1 VYNKENKVNKMNFK
15 SKWADVKL
23 FVLNK
28 WHLYS
33 SWTKLFLKDLTHDL
47 KIDENGD
54 LRLFVFVFV
63 YLVFSVVGAYNFAH
77 LAAFLYIVW
86 LLEKQHGN

>member
-1 VYNKENKVNKMNFK
+1 MKTW
-15 SKWADVKL
+15 WADVKL
-23 FVLNK
+23 FLLNK
-28 WHLYS
+28 WSKYS
-33 SWTKLFLKDLTHDL
+33 TWIKFFLKDLTHDL

-86 LLEKQHGN
+86 LLEKRHGN

>member
-1 VYNKENKVNKMNFK
+1 MNIK
-15 SKWADVKL
+15 SRWADVKL

-28 WHLYS
+28 LHKYW
-33 SWTKLFLKDLTHDL
+33 SWTKLFLQDLTHDL

-86 LLEKQHGN
+86 LLEKRNGN

>member
-1 VYNKENKVNKMNFK
+1 MKRFK
-15 SKWADVKL
+15 SIWADARVWI
-23 FVLNK
+23 LN
-28 WHLYS
+28 
-33 SWTKLFLKDLTHDL
+33 SWEYIKFHIKHIFETLSHDL

-77 LAAFLYIVW
+77 LTAFLYIVW
-86 LLEKQHGN
+86 LLEKRHGN

>member
-1 VYNKENKVNKMNFK
+1 LNLR

-28 WHLYS
+28 LHWL
-33 SWTKLFLKDLTHDL
+33 KLFLKDLTHDL

-86 LLEKQHGN
+86 LLERRHGN

>member
-1 VYNKENKVNKMNFK
+1 VSFK
-15 SKWADVKL
+15 SRWADIKL
-23 FVLNK
+23 FVLNT
-28 WHLYS
+28 WHKYAT
-33 SWTKLFLKDLTHDL
+33 WTKLFLKDLTHDL

>member
-1 VYNKENKVNKMNFK
+1 MNLR

-28 WHLYS
+28 LHWL
-33 SWTKLFLKDLTHDL
+33 KLFSKDLTHDL

-77 LAAFLYIVW
+77 LTAFLYIVW
-86 LLEKQHGN
+86 LLEKRHGKK

>member
-1 VYNKENKVNKMNFK
+1 MFNKLVYRENKLSFK
-15 SKWADVKL
+15 SKWADIKL

-28 WHLYS
+28 WH
-33 SWTKLFLKDLTHDL
+33 WIKLFLEHLTHDL
-47 KIDENGD
+47 KIDENHD

-63 YLVFSVVGAYNFAH
+63 YIVFSAVGAYNFAH
-77 LAAFLYIVW
+77 LTAFLYIIW

>member
-1 VYNKENKVNKMNFK
+1 MSLK
-15 SKWADVKL
+15 SRWADFKVWKL
-23 FVLNK
+23 NNCYRGWAWIKQF
-28 WHLYS
+28 
-33 SWTKLFLKDLTHDL
+33 FRDLTHDL

>member
-1 VYNKENKVNKMNFK
+1 VDNKENKVSFK
-15 SKWADVKL
+15 SRWADIKL
-23 FVLNK
+23 FVLNT
-28 WHLYS
+28 WHKYVT
-33 SWTKLFLKDLTHDL
+33 WIKLFLQDLTHDL
-47 KIDENGD
+47 KIDENCD

-86 LLEKQHGN
+86 LLEKRHGN

>member
-1 VYNKENKVNKMNFK
+1 MNFK
-15 SKWADVKL
+15 SKWADFKVWKL
-23 FVLNK
+23 NNCYRG
-28 WHLYS
+28 W
-33 SWTKLFLKDLTHDL
+33 SWIKQFFKDLTHDL
-47 KIDENGD
+47 KLDENGD

-86 LLEKQHGN
+86 LLEKRHGN